1 MGMAYI
7 RDLITAAG
15 LALDVAGVL
24 VILIGA
30 AAATILYVG
39 RRNEAGVSFRLY
51 RKNLGRSILL
61 GLEFMVGG
69 DIIRTVSVEH
79 PGLDN
84 VLVLGMIVLI
94 RTILS
99 WSMEVEIEGRWP
111 WRAWFVEKSMLEA
124 SRAPALAPSA
134 QSSPPA
140 EPGPQPPLA

>member
-1 MGMAYI
+1 MIMPYI

-15 LALDVAGVL
+15 LILDVAGVL
-24 VILIGA
+24 VILVGA
-30 AAATILYVG
+30 AGATIIYLT
-39 RRNEAGVSFRLY
+39 RPRDAGASFRLY

-69 DIIRTVSVEH
+69 DIVRTVSVEH

-84 VLVLGMIVLI
+84 VIVLGMIVLI

-111 WRAWFVEKSMLEA
+111 WRAWWVEKTTQETGHAQTLA
-124 SRAPALAPSA
+124 SSSPP
-134 QSSPPA
+134 SPPA
-140 EPGPQPPLA
+140 EPLP